1 MSQLAPEPRLLEHD
15 PTPRRAARL
24 LARLGSGIS
33 SLTLAW
39 PLMIVLFTVALLLN
53 VGMGAFSVSP
63 DRILIITLNHL
74 GEALD
79 KLPWLDP
86 VRGAIAEAANAI
98 GINRANLGLTADIT
112 RQQDS
117 VVWIIRLPR
126 TLMAASVG
134 AGLAICGAA
143 MQGMFRNPLAD
154 PSLIGVSSGSALGA
168 VFSIVFGVT
177 ILGAWT
183 LPVFAFVGGLVTTA
197 VVYLIARHGGRAEV
211 VTLLLAGVALNA
223 IAGAGIGLLL
233 SIAGDAQL
241 RNATFWTL
249 GSLGGTRWL
258 HVGIVSLV
266 TAIGLV
272 IILRHGTAL
281 NLLTLGEREAR
292 HLGVSTE
299 RVRLILVI
307 TTAAMTGAAVAFTGT
322 IGFIGL
328 IVPHLIRLWLGPD
341 HRRLLPLAAI
351 TGASLL
357 LFADL
362 ISRTAAAPSE
372 FPIGVTMSLAGGP
385 FFIWL
390 LLRTRREQGGW
401 A

>member
-63 DRILIITLNHL
+63 DRILVITLNHL
-74 GEALD
+74 GEGLD